1 MKNNTKN
8 KIVVVL
14 DNVRSALNV
23 GSIFRTADS
32 LGVDEVVL
40 CGITATPPSKE
51 IHKTALGAELSVKWR
66 KFENTTAALNT
77 LKEEGCRIAA
87 IEQSERSVD
96 LTAFHRAEGMDY
108 AFVLGNEVEGVN
120 SGVLEMCD
128 EIIEIEQKGI
138 KKSLNVSVA
147 GGIVLWEVTKAND

>member
-1 MKNNTKN
+1 MKKS
-8 KIVVVL
+8 KIIVIL

-32 LGVDEVVL
+32 MGLDEVIL

-51 IHKTALGAELSVKWR
+51 IHKTALGAELSVEWR
-66 KFENTTAALNT
+66 KFPTTLEAVARLKDEGYT
-77 LKEEGCRIAA
+77 LAA

-96 LTAFHRAEGMDY
+96 IRNFTRKEGENY
-108 AFVLGNEVEGVN
+108 AFVLGNEVEGV
-120 SGVLEMCD
+120 SPEVLAECD
-128 EIIEIEQKGI
+128 EVIEIEQRGI

-147 GGIVLWEVTKAND
+147 AGIVLWKVTN

>member
-66 KFENTTAALNT
+66 KFENTIAALET

-96 LTAFHRAEGMDY
+96 LNAFRRAEGVDY

-120 SGVLEMCD
+120 AEVLEMCD

-147 GGIVLWEVTKAND
+147 GGIVLWEVCKFND